1 MKNSECVSL
10 ASKYPHV
17 KAEQDER
24 RQDADGVDE
33 RHHDQQHEEAALR
46 WRHLPSK
53 KLNFCYSSGSGG
65 GVGEECSPVETNV
78 LASNPGLD

>member
-1 MKNSECVSL
+1 MNVFL

-17 KAEQDER
+17 KAEQDEG

-46 WRHLPSK
+46 WRHLPDKS
-53 KLNFCYSSGSGG
+53 
-65 GVGEECSPVETNV
+65 
-78 LASNPGLD
+78 

>member
-46 WRHLPSK
+46 WRHLPRKTLS
-53 KLNFCYSSGSGG
+53 FC
-65 GVGEECSPVETNV
+65 
-78 LASNPGLD
+78 